1 MAKSDFAFIVGS
13 KWSQFGPGPDLGPS
27 SNAWNYGVIGIG
39 FPSAATTKSMNGIM
53 FAHATFALKQITDGT
68 TSTYMLGEKSVD
80 PLRYIDPG
88 ADGGGL
94 GDDQGPLVS
103 DERDSVRYTYYDT
116 ANPKNSLIPLPDTP
130 GVDATWQFGG
140 PHSGGFI
147 MAFCDGSVHTV
158 SFNIDPL
165 VHSYL
170 GNRKDGQTFDRSDI
184 Y

>member
-1 MAKSDFAFIVGS
+1 
-13 KWSQFGPGPDLGPS
+13 LGPS
-27 SNAWNYGVIGIG
+27 SNPWQNGDNGIG